1 MSDLLDLLD
10 DLPEAEIRERMVEN
24 WWKMRS
30 MTINMGTLI
39 ENKMVEL
46 RLLTDDQ
53 RAIRPRK
60 VRRLAAEKQEARQH
74 G

>member
-60 VRRLAAEKQEARQH
+60 VRRLAAEKQEVRQH